1 MNNRF
6 QKLIQKYYFIWLF
19 ALFFTFSCNDND
31 DESFAKQY
39 PINTFVW
46 NAMNHWYLWQDQ
58 VPNLSDNADYKNLI
72 KSNSDP
78 NRFFNS
84 LLYNYGFTDRFSV
97 IVGDYNLLL
106 DWLSGISTSYGME
119 YVVVGNNYS
128 FSQDVA
134 VVRYIIPNSP
144 AAQAGIKRGDIITK
158 VDGMTINSSNEYDL
172 FYIRNSATFTF
183 GKFEN
188 GILNDNIGTKMLSKT
203 KINENPVHLI
213 KVHNEGNKKIG
224 YLVYNGFTSEY
235 DVQLNQAFGE
245 LKTQNVTDLILDL
258 RYNGGGSV
266 QTAQYLAQM
275 ITGQFTGQI
284 FAKTEYNR
292 KNSRYNSIDNFVD
305 KMEISKGSFQN
316 INSLKMN
323 HLYVLVSNHT
333 ASASELIV
341 NSLKPYIDVVLIGT
355 TTYGKNVGFFPTI
368 DDPSNLYIYTG
379 DNLDKANKLHK
390 VALLPVSF
398 KALNTKNESNY
409 ANGFTPDY
417 QIDENEYISSNLSPL
432 GSTSEPLFAKAV
444 DLIAGTNYFT
454 NTRKKSARL
463 KQNFIPIENP
473 SVENTI
479 KNSMYKT
486 PISHE

>member
-144 AAQAGIKRGDIITK
+144 AAQAGIK
-158 VDGMTINSSNEYDL
+158 
-172 FYIRNSATFTF
+172 
-183 GKFEN
+183 
-188 GILNDNIGTKMLSKT
+188 
-203 KINENPVHLI
+203 
-213 KVHNEGNKKIG
+213 
-224 YLVYNGFTSEY
+224 
-235 DVQLNQAFGE
+235 
-245 LKTQNVTDLILDL
+245 
-258 RYNGGGSV
+258 
-266 QTAQYLAQM
+266 
-275 ITGQFTGQI
+275 
-284 FAKTEYNR
+284 
-292 KNSRYNSIDNFVD
+292 
-305 KMEISKGSFQN
+305 
-316 INSLKMN
+316 
-323 HLYVLVSNHT
+323 
-333 ASASELIV
+333 
-341 NSLKPYIDVVLIGT
+341 
-355 TTYGKNVGFFPTI
+355 
-368 DDPSNLYIYTG
+368 
-379 DNLDKANKLHK
+379 
-390 VALLPVSF
+390 
-398 KALNTKNESNY
+398 
-409 ANGFTPDY
+409 
-417 QIDENEYISSNLSPL
+417 
-432 GSTSEPLFAKAV
+432 
-444 DLIAGTNYFT
+444 
-454 NTRKKSARL
+454 
-463 KQNFIPIENP
+463 
-473 SVENTI
+473 
-479 KNSMYKT
+479 
-486 PISHE
+486 